1 MKYIVKEVFSMK
13 RFILA
18 GLTAGILGMWIPS
31 HAVESAKVIAA
42 TCFGC
47 HGPNGKTVNKNGYSI
62 VGKPAAVIE
71 KTLLQY
77 KEDKLKGTV
86 MNIIAKGYTDEEIK
100 KVAEYLATLK

>member
-1 MKYIVKEVFSMK
+1 MKK
-13 RFILA
+13 FILA

-77 KEDKLKGTV
+77 KEDKLKGTI
-86 MNIIAKGYTDEEIK
+86 MNRLAKGYTDEEIK
-100 KVAEYLATLK
+100 KSGRVFSNFKVNIKGGVR